1 MALQHSV
8 QTRSLLMPNDTTIE
22 WWEHYCNKQMDVVGF
37 PKGTECDWCGK
48 TEEEFVKTKDL
59 LDIGSTTQTEQNIID
74 SFNNKGQKGDD
85 DFETWLV
92 NEAPF
97 VTQENDSY
105 TVSIGDTTTTST
117 LTGLSPTFTIK
128 DSPHFSQTK
137 QKKLPLDILHKWYP
151 EEMKETDD

>member
-1 MALQHSV
+1 MVGALLQ
-8 QTRSLLMPNDTTIE
+8 QANGCCDTV
-22 WWEHYCNKQMDVVGF
+22 YNS

-92 NEAPF
+92 NEAR
-97 VTQENDSY
+97 
-105 TVSIGDTTTTST
+105 
-117 LTGLSPTFTIK
+117 L
-128 DSPHFSQTK
+128 
-137 QKKLPLDILHKWYP
+137 
-151 EEMKETDD
+151 

>member
-1 MALQHSV
+1 MYFINFLKRRMLVSKK
-8 QTRSLLMPNDTTIE
+8 DTFI
-22 WWEHYCNKQMDVVGF
+22 
-37 PKGTECDWCGK
+37 
-48 TEEEFVKTKDL
+48 
-59 LDIGSTTQTEQNIID
+59 DIGSTSQTDRNVDDIID
-74 SFNNKGQKGDD
+74 TFNNKGQKGDD